1 MKKKMKKAIWIS
13 GLVLA
18 SLLLAIIIHAR
29 QPTTYFM
36 NSNSHADTN
45 NPVNSNSSV
54 DSANSIPSDSDSSNP
69 PIIISVTSDDSATAS
84 SSGSS
89 SSGSSSGSSS
99 HHSSGSSSSSSSS
112 GSEASSKYPLHEDIS
127 VTFFWIGEGAN
138 GQNGFISNKASAW
151 DSDWREHYGGTD
163 DPDNRNG
170 YFPAGFTPEE
180 NPFYFALPYNDFD
193 GHGERKENAE
203 NIYWFSEDYTEEQSL
218 CKNRWIKIT
227 KGTLTAYAQWE
238 DVGPFNEDDI
248 SYVFGGSNPEN
259 TRNNNAGL
267 DVSPAVHDYLNL
279 EDIDVVDWQFVDFS
293 DVPDGPWKQIITTSQ
308 VFWG

>member
-99 HHSSGSSSSSSSS
+99 HHSSGSSSSGSS
-112 GSEASSKYPLHEDIS
+112 GSGTSSKYPLHEDIS